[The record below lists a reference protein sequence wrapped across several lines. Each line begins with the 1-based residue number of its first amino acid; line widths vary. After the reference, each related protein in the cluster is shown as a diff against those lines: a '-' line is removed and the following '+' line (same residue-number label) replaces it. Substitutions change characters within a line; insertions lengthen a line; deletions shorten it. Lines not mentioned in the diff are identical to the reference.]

1 MVDYSREKR
10 VGLLN
15 HSDNEPDTLKA
26 NEMKLDANALN
37 LSLDTPIFRIFE
49 YNRFIDLIKAK
60 QNTLVR
66 SMMWE
71 DPFENIL
78 LNHTFKTRDGE
89 YVDMS
94 CVRDSW
100 YGQSWTIKEQ
110 ECDGLWR
117 VYSDNGNKRVVRVKS
132 TVRKIFKPLYNMQS
146 MREWQCFI
154 GKVEYVLDG
163 VIVDLL
169 EQSQPLASDRQNI
182 CQAQL
187 LLTKRVEFGYEQEV
201 RLLYYK
207 GLDYNNHENI
217 YNYGLDPNFA
227 FDEVVLD
234 PWLPDRLVKIKQ
246 DEIFANGYEGKVTKS
261 KLYANIGIQT
271 QLV

>member
-1 MVDYSREKR
+1 MENFSRENR
-10 VGLLN
+10 VALLN
-15 HSDNEPDTLKA
+15 CSDVEPDEHKA
-26 NEMKLDANALN
+26 CEMKLDANALN
-37 LSLDTPIFRIFE
+37 LSLETPIFRIFE
-49 YNRFIDLIKAK
+49 YNRFIDLIRSR

-66 SMMWE
+66 PMMWE

-89 YVDMS
+89 EVDMS

-117 VYSDNGNKRVVRVKS
+117 VYSNNGSKRVVRVKS
-132 TVRKIFKPLYNMQS
+132 TVRKIFEPLYDMRS
-146 MREWQCFI
+146 MKEWQCFI
-154 GKVEYVLDG
+154 GKVEYTSED
-163 VIVDLL
+163 VIVGLL
-169 EQSQPLASDRQNI
+169 EQSQPWVSDAQNI
-182 CQAQL
+182 CQTQL
-187 LLTKRVEFGYEQEV
+187 LLTKRVEFEYEQEV
-201 RLLYYK
+201 RLLYYR
-207 GLDYNNHENI
+207 GLDYNNHENV
-217 YNYGLDPNFA
+217 YNYRIDSNSA
-227 FDEVVLD
+227 FDEVILD

-246 DEIFANGYEGKVTKS
+246 DDIFANGYEGKVIKS